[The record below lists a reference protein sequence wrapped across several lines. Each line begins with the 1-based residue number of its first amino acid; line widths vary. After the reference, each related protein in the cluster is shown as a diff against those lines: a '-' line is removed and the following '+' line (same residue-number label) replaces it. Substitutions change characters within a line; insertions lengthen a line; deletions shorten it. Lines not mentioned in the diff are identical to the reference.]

1 MWTRES
7 SGQRLRVRWWAVGLA
22 TAVVLSAVGVWWAR
36 DSQRSCEGGA
46 RALEG
51 VWDAPAKEA
60 IRRAF
65 LATRKP
71 YAETTWRGVEK
82 GLEGYTRHW
91 VELYRTT
98 CEATRGRTGEPEA
111 VPRLRMQCLERRRQ
125 EVKALA
131 EVLAQVDGQALGQVG
146 LVMERLVPLAS
157 CANPEHLAARE
168 AQLPEDPSVR
178 ARLEELQGR
187 LTQVRALFIAGHTT
201 RGLEQARSLVEA
213 AEATGVRSLM
223 GEAWL
228 ALARLQSNTSDTEGT
243 VESAHRAARAFLA
256 SGQTVGVLHAWM
268 ELITALRLQGQ
279 QGAREQE
286 VWIQYVDEGLQAVG
300 NPPGLRAE
308 FERRLAYIR
317 TVQGG
322 YARGLGH
329 ARKAVALQEQ
339 LRGPESVELANALVE
354 QLRAGALVGEY
365 EEAMAA
371 GQRALAYWKATV
383 GLEHPSTLRVMNLM
397 GVVQAKTWHLA
408 DGAATYEQLLS
419 IIRRMPDAG
428 HTELVSSL
436 NNLAVIY
443 VEQERYAEGE
453 PLLEQALTVLDEHQT
468 RESLHGII
476 CLQTL
481 ADSKYRR
488 GEYAESLRLSRQSLA
503 LAEKSV
509 SPRHLVLAVVLTTV
523 GDAELK
529 AGSAPRAREVL
540 ERAVK
545 LLETESGSP
554 KEAGHARF
562 SLARALQATG
572 AERPRMLELLT
583 RARKDL
589 EEAGASAGRLRADWD
604 TWVKAQRLESLP
616 ELQALR

>member
-1 MWTRES
+1 MRTRES
-7 SGQRLRVRWWAVGLA
+7 PGRRLQVPWVAVGAAAVLVLA
-22 TAVVLSAVGVWWAR
+22 GVGVWLAR
-36 DSQRSCEGGA
+36 APQRSCEGGE

-51 VWDAPAKEA
+51 VWDASAKEA

-82 GLEGYTRHW
+82 GLEGYTRGW
-91 VELYRTT
+91 VTMYRDT
-98 CEATRGRTGEPEA
+98 CEASRERGGESAA
-111 VPRLRMQCLERRRQ
+111 VLGPRMQCLERRRQ

-146 LVMERLVPLAS
+146 QVMERLVPLAACGDPS
-157 CANPEHLAARE
+157 HLAARE
-168 AQLPEDPSVR
+168 ANLPDDPTVR

-187 LTQVRALFIAGHTT
+187 LTQVRALFIAGHTA

-213 AEATGVRSLM
+213 AEATGVRPLM
-223 GEAWL
+223 AEAWL
-228 ALARLQSNTSDTEGT
+228 ALARLQSNASDAAGA
-243 VESAHRAARAFLA
+243 VESSHRAARAFLA

-268 ELITALRLQGQ
+268 ELVTALQFQGQ
-279 QGAREQE
+279 QSAREQE
-286 VWIQYVDEGLQAVG
+286 LWLQYLDEGLHAVG

-308 FERRLAYIR
+308 YEKRLAYIR

-322 YARGLGH
+322 YARGLAH
-329 ARKAVALQEQ
+329 ARKAVALQEK
-339 LRGPESVELANALVE
+339 LHGPESVELANALVE

-371 GQRALAYWKATV
+371 GQRALAYWKSTV

-408 DGAATYEQLLS
+408 DGAATYEQMLA
-419 IIRRMPDAG
+419 IMRRMPEAG
-428 HTELVSSL
+428 HIELVSTL

-453 PLLEQALTVLDEHQT
+453 PLLEQALSVLDEHQA

-476 CLQTL
+476 CLQSL
-481 ADSKYRR
+481 AESKYLR

-509 SPRHLVLAVVLTTV
+509 SPRHLALAVVLTTV

-529 AGSAPRAREVL
+529 AGSATRAREAL
-540 ERAVK
+540 ERAMK
-545 LLETESGSP
+545 LLEAEPAHP

-562 SLARALQATG
+562 SLARALHATG
-572 AERPRMLELLT
+572 AERPRMLELLM
-583 RARKDL
+583 RARRDF
-589 EEAGASAGRLRADWD
+589 EQAGVPAGRLRTEWE

-616 ELQALR
+616 ELQAAR

>member
-1 MWTRES
+1 
-7 SGQRLRVRWWAVGLA
+7 VAVAVTATLVLA
-22 TAVVLSAVGVWWAR
+22 GVGVWRVRAPR
-36 DSQRSCEGGA
+36 HSCESGE
-46 RALEG
+46 RVLEG
-51 VWDAPAKEA
+51 VWDAPAKDA

-82 GLEGYTRHW
+82 GLEGYTRSW
-91 VELYRTT
+91 EELYRGT
-98 CEATRGRTGEPEA
+98 CEALEGRGDEPEA
-111 VPRLRMQCLERRRQ
+111 VLVPRMKCLERRRQ

-146 LVMERLVPLAS
+146 LVVERLVPLAA
-157 CANPEHLAARE
+157 CGNPGHLAARE
-168 AQLPEDPSVR
+168 AELPDDPTVR

-187 LTQVRALFIAGHTT
+187 LAQVRALFIAGHTA

-213 AEATGVRSLM
+213 AEATGVRPLM

-228 ALARLQSNTSDTEGT
+228 MLARLQSNTSDAAGT

-256 SGQTVGVLHAWM
+256 SGQTLGVLHAWM

-279 QGAREQE
+279 HSAREQE

-317 TVQGG
+317 TVQGR
-322 YARGLGH
+322 YARGLEH

-339 LRGPESVELANALVE
+339 LRGPESVELANALIE
-354 QLRAGALVGEY
+354 QLRAGAVVSEY
-365 EEAMAA
+365 EEAVAA

-397 GVVQAKTWHLA
+397 GVVQAKTGHLA

-428 HTELVSSL
+428 HPELVSAL

-453 PLLEQALTVLDEHQT
+453 PLLEQALAVLDEHQA

-481 ADSKYRR
+481 AESKYLR
-488 GEYAESLRLSRQSLA
+488 GEYAESLKLARQSLA

-509 SPRHLVLAVVLTTV
+509 SPRHLALAVVLTTV

-529 AGSAPRAREVL
+529 VGSAARAREVL

-545 LLETESGSP
+545 LLETETGQP

-583 RARKDL
+583 RARTDL
-589 EEAGASAGRLRADWD
+589 EEAGASAGRLRVEWD
-604 TWVKAQRLESLP
+604 RWVKAQGLESLP
-616 ELQALR
+616 EFQALR